1 MGAAEE
7 ELRAIAKTT
16 LDWDIPAL
24 EALKAS
30 AIALAETST
39 RMMPD
44 GWTGAA
50 ADAAS
55 EAFIN
60 MRGNFVKIEE
70 AAGTLLEI
78 LGRANESRSRA
89 QVALTELTFMQE
101 SVTTTVPLSTAP
113 PLIARPTGGGLLP
126 SLVSNVAPT
135 VTTNPRE
142 EHARAALTR
151 LESELAV
158 HEAEIRTEQEKMD
171 VYKPASISGDPTGG
185 PGVAPS
191 APYSPAPRAPY
202 VPVAPANPTLVAVP
216 DPTIGTALP
225 PVYNPPVEI
234 GPGPIFIEDPR
245 GPSIDDNGPG
255 HAPTLPTPGGSH
267 IPGGT
272 ADFPNGGS
280 GGNGGNGGGG
290 LIGGHTPGGA
300 GAGLLGGGAAAAA
313 AAAAKARLAAGSG
326 GAGGLG
332 GSGARIGAGGLGG
345 ANGVGAGGSAGGA
358 GGAGGIGG
366 AGGASGA
373 GGTGTAGGAGRLG
386 GGGLLGSTGGAAG
399 GAGGNTTT
407 VTSSPAA
414 GAGGRGAGG
423 MMGGGGGGSEDRER
437 RGGLGGMMA
446 PKLDDESDAAPRSA
460 GASAGG
466 RDQQPTD

>member
-1 MGAAEE
+1 MGAAED
-7 ELRAIAKTT
+7 ELRAIAATP

-24 EALKAS
+24 EALQAS
-30 AIALAETST
+30 AIALADTST

-44 GWTGAA
+44 GWTGKA

-60 MRGNFVKIEE
+60 MRGNFVKVEE
-70 AAGTLLEI
+70 AAANLLAI
-78 LGRANESRSRA
+78 LGRANDSRSRA
-89 QVALTELTFMQE
+89 IQALKTAQLMND
-101 SVTTTVPLSTAP
+101 SVITAAPTP
-113 PLIARPTGGGLLP
+113 PSSIAKPASLPGLLGSVP
-126 SLVSNVAPT
+126 TSMPVLVE
-135 VTTNPRE
+135 TNPRE
-142 EHARAALTR
+142 EYARAALTR
-151 LESELAV
+151 LENELVV
-158 HEAEIRTEQEKMD
+158 HQNDVKAEAETMRD
-171 VYKPASISGDPTGG
+171 FKPAAISGDPTGG

-280 GGNGGNGGGG
+280 GGNGGGGGGG

-358 GGAGGIGG
+358 GGIGG
-366 AGGASGA
+366 VGGASGA